1 MPKFDFNASL
11 QSNFIEIILW
21 HGCPPVN
28 VLHIF
33 RTPFPKNISRG
44 LLLNYARN
52 EMKLPMEF
60 HLTLV
65 RRIYK
70 GIDFPRHCC
79 ERVQL

>member
-1 MPKFDFNASL
+1 MPKCDFNVSL

-44 LLLNYARN
+44 LLLNINSSLNMSLLRTSQGSLFA
-52 EMKLPMEF
+52 
-60 HLTLV
+60 
-65 RRIYK
+65 
-70 GIDFPRHCC
+70 
-79 ERVQL
+79 